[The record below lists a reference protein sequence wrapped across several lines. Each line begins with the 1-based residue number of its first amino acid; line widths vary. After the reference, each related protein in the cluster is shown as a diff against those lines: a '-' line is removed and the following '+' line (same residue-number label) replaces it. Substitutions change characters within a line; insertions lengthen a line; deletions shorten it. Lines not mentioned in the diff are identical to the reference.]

1 MHNRET
7 NDPWSIIPT
16 VVDTALLAVSERK
29 QRAKAESESRE
40 RKQRAKA
47 ETGEERDCLNAI
59 AYYIAKIAHVIC
71 FQVRPIVRLYFLSFR
86 RKYEKR

>member
-7 NDPWSIIPT
+7 NDPWLIIPT
-16 VVDTALLAVSERK
+16 VVDIALLAVSERK
-29 QRAKAESESRE
+29 QRAKAE
-40 RKQRAKA
+40 A
-47 ETGEERDCLNAI
+47 GEERDCVNAI
-59 AYYIAKIAHVIC
+59 ACYIVKIAYVMC